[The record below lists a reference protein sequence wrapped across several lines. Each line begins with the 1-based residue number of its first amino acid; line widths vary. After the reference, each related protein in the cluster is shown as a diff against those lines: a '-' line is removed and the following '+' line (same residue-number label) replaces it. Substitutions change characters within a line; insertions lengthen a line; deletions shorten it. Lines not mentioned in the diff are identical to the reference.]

1 MLWQWF
7 IDNGIYVII
16 AISIGIIL
24 MFYATRLSVFIA
36 NKLLPDQKRKELQ
49 NLRKISASVLTII
62 LWIIIIFPVI
72 SFSVS
77 RFGVDVA
84 PAFEPLTEWLTLH
97 GILIVVI
104 IIGAFLVNKVIT
116 LLLPVF
122 LQRLIKMRGKS
133 KRAQQEAKKRS
144 DTLSGFLNQTISIIV
159 VFLAL
164 FMILSEIG
172 VDIGPLLVGAGFVG
186 IAVGFGAQK
195 LISDIL
201 NGLFIV
207 IEDYYNV
214 GDVVSIAGLIGTVEE
229 VNVRRTVLRDL
240 DGIVHIVPN
249 SLVDKASNYTKNWAR
264 VNLNVP
270 VAYGENIDRVINVL
284 NTIGNELKDDE
295 YFGQLLISAPQVLRV
310 DKFGDSAIEIKV
322 VGDTYPMK
330 QWEVTGELRKRIKQT
345 FDQKEI
351 EIPWPITK
359 VYFGNAPMQK
369 EEAGKAVRKTKKK
382 TAVTRRK
389 LPDALP
395 PDTPDED

>member
-36 NKLLPDQKRKELQ
+36 NKLFPDQKRKELQ

-249 SLVDKASNYTKNWAR
+249 SLVDKASNYTKN
-264 VNLNVP
+264 
-270 VAYGENIDRVINVL
+270 
-284 NTIGNELKDDE
+284 
-295 YFGQLLISAPQVLRV
+295 
-310 DKFGDSAIEIKV
+310 
-322 VGDTYPMK
+322 
-330 QWEVTGELRKRIKQT
+330 
-345 FDQKEI
+345 
-351 EIPWPITK
+351 
-359 VYFGNAPMQK
+359 
-369 EEAGKAVRKTKKK
+369 
-382 TAVTRRK
+382 
-389 LPDALP
+389 
-395 PDTPDED
+395 

>member
-36 NKLLPDQKRKELQ
+36 NKLFPDQKRKELQ

-84 PAFEPLTEWLTLH
+84 PAFEPVTEWLALH

-133 KRAQQEAKKRS
+133 KRAQQEAKTRS

-382 TAVTRRK
+382 TAVNAPEVARCIAT
-389 LPDALP
+389 
-395 PDTPDED
+395 